1 MTFETLGLAPEL
13 LSALE
18 PLGYTKPTQVQAKV
32 IPLVMEGKDVV
43 ATAQTGT
50 GKTAAYALPLLHHL
64 AKKTFMVAPWTIWVS
79 SSSEMVAL
87 EAIGELPIFQSGS
100 TKLQISI
107 SSYFLMEARP
117 VLLLIIGANKLC
129 M

>member
-1 MTFETLGLAPEL
+1 MRMTFETLGLAPEL

-64 AKKTFMVAPWTIWVS
+64 AMLGLLQTRSNQYSLTGVKAVGTMTTTEAPMATTPQNFASRPKRGQTI
-79 SSSEMVAL
+79 ERRI
-87 EAIGELPIFQSGS
+87 E
-100 TKLQISI
+100 
-107 SSYFLMEARP
+107 
-117 VLLLIIGANKLC
+117 
-129 M
+129 